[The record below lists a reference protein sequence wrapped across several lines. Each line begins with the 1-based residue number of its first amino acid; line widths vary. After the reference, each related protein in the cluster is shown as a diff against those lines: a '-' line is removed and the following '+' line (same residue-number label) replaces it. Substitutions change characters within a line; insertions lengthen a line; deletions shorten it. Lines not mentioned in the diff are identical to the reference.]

1 MRLKYKRLAG
11 YRTGEMHETA
21 RPGYEKT
28 GLFEDGGGVCNRHTS
43 SVDYVTQSGIFFC
56 SNLDERETIFELV
69 DEPLHDQGAYRLVV
83 L

>member
-43 SVDYVTQSGIFFC
+43 SVDYVTQSGIFFAPIWTNVKRFLNWSMSPC
-56 SNLDERETIFELV
+56 MTKALTAL
-69 DEPLHDQGAYRLVV
+69 
-83 L
+83 